1 MEFAEDFGQS
11 RKWGEIGENWGK
23 LGKIGENRENR
34 ENPNFRKNPRKS
46 ENNTL
51 ARKTPSI

>member
-23 LGKIGENRENR
+23 LGKIGKIGKIQISEKTRENR
-34 ENPNFRKNPRKS
+34 
-46 ENNTL
+46 
-51 ARKTPSI
+51 KTIRLPERPPSI